1 MDSSK
6 LNELKLTA
14 AKIRRHVIESVA
26 AANSGHPGGSLSA
39 TDIITVLFFDE
50 MKIDSKNPSW
60 ADRDRFVLSKGHAAP
75 AYYAAL
81 AIKGFFPEEDL
92 VTLRKTDSYL
102 EGHPSMRKVPG
113 CDMSTGSLGQGISCA
128 VGMALAGRIDKKDY
142 RVFSILGDG
151 ELEEGQVWEAA
162 MAAAH
167 YGLDNLVAFVDH
179 NNLQIDG
186 NIADVMNPNP
196 VADKFAAFGWNVIS
210 IDGHDLEQIKGAIES
225 AKTVK
230 GKPTMV
236 VCETVK
242 GKGVSFMEN
251 DYGWHGV
258 APNAEQTEK
267 ALAEIDAY
275 IKGLEA

>member
-1 MDSSK
+1 MDSGK
-6 LNELKLTA
+6 IKELKLTA

-26 AANSGHPGGSLSA
+26 AANSGHPGGSLSS

-50 MKIDSKNPSW
+50 MRIDSENPSW

-81 AIKGFFPEEDL
+81 AIKGFFPEADL
-92 VTLRKTDSYL
+92 ITLRKTDSYL

-128 VGMALAGRIDKKDY
+128 VGMALAGKIDKKDY

-151 ELEEGQVWEAA
+151 ELEEGQVWEAS

-186 NIADVMNPNP
+186 NISDVMNPNP
-196 VADKFAAFGWNVIS
+196 VADKFAAFGWNVIA
-210 IDGHDLEQIKGAIES
+210 IDGHDLEQIKNAIEK